1 MSWVQFS
8 TLVKDDRAE
17 ELSDAFMSLGAVSVT
32 FAETAGQE
40 EIFEPDLGTTPL
52 WEITKVVG
60 MFDADVD
67 LEAVQLALSQQFP
80 EIHPSSYE
88 IEQIADKD
96 WVRAWMEQYQP
107 LQFGERLWV
116 VPSWMTPPDHTAVNL
131 MLDPGLA
138 FGTGTHPTT
147 AMCLEWLD
155 ANPPTGL
162 DVIDYGCGSGILAI
176 AAAKFGAANV
186 KGTDIDPQA
195 ITASYSNSE
204 RNFVTI
210 DFALVDKF
218 ESGAVDLVLAN
229 ILSGPLIDLSPTFQK
244 LLKPQAKI
252 VLSGILQAQ
261 VDEITE
267 HYESIG
273 FITNKIKTKEEW
285 ALIELTYLA

>member
-1 MSWVQFS
+1 MAWVQFS

-32 FAETAGQE
+32 FAETGQE

-60 MFDADVD
+60 MFDADLD
-67 LEAVQLALSQQFP
+67 LEAVQLALGQQFP

-96 WVRAWMEQYQP
+96 WVRAWMDQYQP
-107 LQFGERLWV
+107 LKFGSRLWV
-116 VPSWMTPPDHTAVNL
+116 VPSWITPPDHTAVNL

-155 ANPPTGL
+155 ANPPTNL
-162 DVIDYGCGSGILAI
+162 SVIDYGCGSGILAI
-176 AAAKFGAANV
+176 AAAKFGAKSV

-195 ITASYSNSE
+195 ITASFSNSE
-204 RNFVTI
+204 RNFVDI

-218 ESGAVDLVLAN
+218 NSETVDLLLAN
-229 ILSGPLIDLSPTFQK
+229 ILSGPLKELATTFKK
-244 LLKPQAKI
+244 LVKPQGKL

-261 VDEITE
+261 VDELVE
-267 HYESIG
+267 HYQSLG
-273 FITNKIKTKEEW
+273 FATQQVKTKEEW
-285 ALIELTYLA
+285 ALIELTHLA